1 MSTTIPEK
9 QTALVVPTAFAP
21 FEIQE
26 VDVPKPGAGEVLV
39 RAESVG
45 LNPADWAIQAYDF
58 FKSSYPLILGCE
70 AAGTVL
76 QVGEGVTSL
85 AVGDKVYA
93 HI

>member
-1 MSTTIPEK
+1 MSTTIPAK
-9 QTALVVPTAFAP
+9 QTALVVPVAYAP

-26 VDVPKPGAGEVLV
+26 IDVPKPGAGQVLV

-45 LNPADWAIQAYDF
+45 LNPADWAIREYDF

-76 QVGEGVTSL
+76 EVGENVTSI

-93 HI
+93 HV